1 MGAEIMEQ
9 FGVRREGE
17 GERHCARTPV
27 AFRIAR
33 RSSLVA
39 RRSSLVARRSS
50 HVARRTSLRRSSRGA
65 GATGVWYIHERR
77 PQRRRDREAFCLA
90 ASASLRSCLMNIP
103 DANGSGDATA
113 RTTTCGPCETLAR
126 GWPHF
131 FVFRARANSRGLHPC
146 PARRNGRLRPY
157 LVKCEKSCSGSG
169 RFRRLYR
176 GLLRSGPSLHEFAAG
191 ALESC
196 LSGHLV
202 SDAG

>member
-1 MGAEIMEQ
+1 MEQ
-9 FGVRREGE
+9 FGVRREAE

-39 RRSSLVARRSS
+39 RRSS
-50 HVARRTSLRRSSRGA
+50 RGA
-65 GATGVWYIHERR
+65 GATGVWYIDKRR

-90 ASASLRSCLMNIP
+90 ASASLRSSLMNIP
-103 DANGSGDATA
+103 DANGSCDATA

-131 FVFRARANSRGLHPC
+131 SVFRARADSRGLHPC
-146 PARRNGRLRPY
+146 PARRNGRLRPH
-157 LVKCEKSCSGSG
+157 LVKCEKSSSGFG
-169 RFRRLYR
+169 RFRRLDR
-176 GLLRSGPSLHEFAAG
+176 GLLRSDPPLHEFVAG
-191 ALESC
+191 ALENC